1 MACTA
6 TQELKR
12 KSTDIGWEYGVLA
25 DPNKLDKVKCLL
37 CGKLMSGGV
46 NRLKQHIA
54 QITGNVAPCPK
65 ATKDD
70 QIKCRN
76 AINEVKGKKKGKQ
89 EDDDALRADVNIGS
103 NEPID
108 VDEMEETFGS
118 GSFKSPRSF
127 GPMDRF
133 ATMTTP
139 EDVLNKGK
147 SKQVDL
153 SNVVRKEK

>member
-1 MACTA
+1 MASSKGSTLESTA
-6 TQELKR
+6 TKELKR

-25 DPNKLDKVKCLL
+25 DPNKLDSIKCLL
-37 CGKLMSGGV
+37 CEKVMSGGV
-46 NRLKQHIA
+46 HRLKHHIA
-54 QITGNVAPCPK
+54 QITGNVALCPK

-108 VDEMEETFGS
+108 VDEMEVTKMF
-118 GSFKSPRSF
+118 
-127 GPMDRF
+127 
-133 ATMTTP
+133 
-139 EDVLNKGK
+139 
-147 SKQVDL
+147 
-153 SNVVRKEK
+153 

>member
-1 MACTA
+1 MGIW
-6 TQELKR
+6 
-12 KSTDIGWEYGVLA
+12 SLA
-25 DPNKLDKVKCLL
+25 DPNKLDRIKCLL
-37 CGKLMSGGV
+37 CEKVMSGGV
-46 NRLKQHIA
+46 KRLKHHIA
-54 QITGNVAPCPK
+54 HIMGNVAPCPK

-76 AINEVKGKKKGKQ
+76 AINEVKCKKKGKQ
-89 EDDDALRADVNIGS
+89 DDDDTLREDMDIGS

-118 GSFKSPRSF
+118 LKSPRSF

-133 ATMTTP
+133 VTNP